1 MATLKDIET
10 QLLSLSASEKAR
22 AIQVLSQ
29 SLANSWQG
37 IEKTPGVCGGRACVG
52 KTRILV
58 WVLVNAHRLGVS
70 EAELLEDYPTITA
83 ADLANAWAYAEA
95 FSEEIEWDI
104 RANEKTVQC

>member
-1 MATLKDIET
+1 MEP
-10 QLLSLSASEKAR
+10 QLLSLTAPEKAQ
-22 AIQVLSQ
+22 AISILSQ

-52 KTRILV
+52 KTRIPV

-83 ADLANAWAYAEA
+83 EDLVNTWAYAEA
-95 FSEEIEWDI
+95 FSDEIEWDI
-104 RANEKTVQC
+104 YENEKLD